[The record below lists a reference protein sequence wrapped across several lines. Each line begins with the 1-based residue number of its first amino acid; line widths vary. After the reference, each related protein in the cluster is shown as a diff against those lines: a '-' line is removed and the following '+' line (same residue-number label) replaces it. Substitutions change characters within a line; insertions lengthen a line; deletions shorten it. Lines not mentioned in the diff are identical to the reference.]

1 VFLEEL
7 MLKTLGPGAIG
18 IRGLNLQASIDLA
31 KKTGFDAIAFDIKE
45 VEQISGEI
53 GVEGVKELFA
63 NSGIKPGYW
72 GSPVAWSNDEKR
84 DADLALLPKRATLAR
99 ELGST
104 RATSGVMPGSNDRDF
119 NENYKWTVERLK
131 PVAEVL
137 NSEGCQ
143 LGIEFISPKT
153 LRDTFKHEFIYTL
166 GGTMELAASIGTDN
180 VGLLLDA
187 WHLWQSG
194 GDVSDMDHITAEDV
208 IAVHVNDAPAGI
220 PRDEQQDL
228 VRCLPLESGVID
240 IVPFM
245 RKLRDLG
252 YDGPVMPE
260 PFSKRVEAIAEND
273 PVAAAHETA
282 RSMDALWSV
291 AFGASD

>member
-1 VFLEEL
+1 
-7 MLKTLGPGAIG
+7 MLKTLGPWAIG
-18 IRGLNLQASIDLA
+18 IHGLNLKESIDLA
-31 KKTGFDAIAFDIKE
+31 KETGFDAVLVDIKE
-45 VEQISGEI
+45 VEELSGKI

-63 NSGIKPGYW
+63 SSGIKPGSW
-72 GSPVAWSNDEKR
+72 NSPVAWTKDDQRDE
-84 DADLALLPKRATLAR
+84 DLKLLPKRAALAR
-99 ELGST
+99 EIRTT

-119 NENYKWTVERLK
+119 AENYAWTVERLR

-166 GGTMELAASIGTDN
+166 GGTMELASSIGTGN

-187 WHLWQSG
+187 WHLYESG
-194 GDVSDMDHITAEDV
+194 GDVSDMDQITSKDV

-228 VRCLPLESGVID
+228 VRTLPLETGVID

-245 RKLRDLG
+245 RRLQELG

-260 PFSKRVEAIAEND
+260 PFSKRVEEIAAKD
-273 PVAAAHETA
+273 PVAAAKETA
-282 RSMDALWSV
+282 QSLDALWEA
-291 AFGASD
+291 AFGKSS

>member
-1 VFLEEL
+1 

-18 IRGLNLQASIDLA
+18 IKGLSLQESLKLA
-31 KKTGFDAIAFDIKE
+31 NNAGFDSIAFDIKE
-45 VEQISGEI
+45 VEQLSGEI
-53 GVEGVKELFA
+53 GVDGVMELFA
-63 NSGIKPGYW
+63 SLGVKPGYW
-72 GSPVAWSNDEKR
+72 GSPVAWAKDDQR
-84 DADLALLPKRATLAR
+84 DADLALLPKRAALAR
-99 ELGST
+99 KIGST

-131 PVAEVL
+131 AVAAVL

-153 LRDTFKHEFIYTL
+153 LRDTFVYEFIYTL
-166 GGTMELAASIGTDN
+166 GGTMELAESIGTGN

-194 GDVSDMDHITAEDV
+194 GDVSDMEHITAKDV

-228 VRCLPLESGVID
+228 VRCLPMETGVID
-240 IVPFM
+240 IIPFM
-245 RKLRDLG
+245 RKLRDLE

-273 PVAAAHETA
+273 PVAAAKETA
-282 RSMDALWSV
+282 RSMDALWKA
-291 AFGASD
+291 AFGASA

>member
-1 VFLEEL
+1 

-18 IRGLNLQASIDLA
+18 IKGLSLQESVNLA
-31 KKTGFDAIAFDIKE
+31 KETGFDAVLIDISE
-45 VEQISGEI
+45 VEQIADAKGI
-53 GVEGVKELFA
+53 NAVKEIFA
-63 NSGIKPGYW
+63 KSGVRPASWNSA
-72 GSPVAWSNDEKR
+72 VAWTNDEKR
-84 DADLALLPKRATLAR
+84 DDDLKLLPKRAALAR
-99 ELGST
+99 EIGTT

-119 NENYKWTVERLK
+119 AENYKWTVERLK

-137 NSEGCQ
+137 KSEGCQ

-153 LRDTFKHEFIYTL
+153 LRDTFKYEFIYTL
-166 GGTMELAASIGTDN
+166 GGTMEMAASIGTGN

-194 GDVSDMDHITAEDV
+194 GDVKDMEQITASDV
-208 IAVHVNDAPAGI
+208 VAVHVNDAPAGI

-228 VRCLPLESGVID
+228 VRMLPMETGVID

-245 RKLRDLG
+245 QRLRDLG

-273 PVAAAHETA
+273 PVAAALETA
-282 RSMDALWSV
+282 RSMEALWE
-291 AFGASD
+291 ASFSTAASTS